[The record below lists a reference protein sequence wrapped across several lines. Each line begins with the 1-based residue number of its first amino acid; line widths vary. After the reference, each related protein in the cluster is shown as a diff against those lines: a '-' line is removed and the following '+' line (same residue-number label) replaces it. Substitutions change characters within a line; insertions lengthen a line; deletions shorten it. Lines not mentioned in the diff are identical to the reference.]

1 MNNLKYILRIL
12 IALICGIS
20 FSIKAEISDPIALPE
35 GTREGQLPN
44 GLRYLILPSDF
55 PADRTE
61 FRLIWQVG
69 AVQQDDSQ
77 GGCAHFLE
85 HMAFGGRK
93 HFPNRGA
100 VAYLESL
107 GMKYGID
114 VNAFTGHD
122 RTIYMFAV
130 PSDSLKHTGFAK
142 PLSIIR
148 DWMTDLTIN
157 PDRVETEKGI
167 ILEELRSTF
176 QEDPFYDLKIGQNR
190 FSSRMP
196 LGTPDE
202 VKSMTAKTLK
212 DYYKKWYIPSLAA
225 IVAVGD
231 VDPELTEKEIIRQ
244 FSSIKPKKD
253 PGFCHYPL
261 TYSPAKQ
268 IQLDIDSLNTN
279 EQIEYIIP
287 HPGFAIKTIEDARR
301 KELGNIIVNALAR
314 RFNEFGIRA
323 DVSDAWYLGNTN
335 HLVFSA
341 RESREMPLDSCV
353 KMMANEVQSALTY
366 GFDENEILYH
376 VNNAIRRI
384 GRMNAADG
392 KSSALWCDDF
402 NDYFISGDRY
412 LTSPEQIKELQE
424 SLRTITPQ
432 EAHTML
438 TQWMAPMDTT
448 LLVALQT
455 SPRHADDRSLE
466 RVEEWWKEG
475 AARPAMLYVFIEPVS
490 ASMDTIPTPE
500 ILSERH
506 HFDPQMIAS
515 TADYGSLGIRQYD
528 LTNGIRLLV
537 KPTAD
542 DGNALF
548 ASLAP
553 GGLALLSPEDLPVY
567 GATASYIDMGGIAKA
582 AEGVNDYMYQNNMAL
597 ATALENDWH
606 GFLGQFDSEQSR
618 EFFNLV
624 YEKITDPELCYEDFE
639 DIRES
644 MIEDVG
650 RESNLS
656 RMLKRDSDRQLLA
669 AMNRLMGTTLETP
682 IAVPDSVDP
691 LEFQREMYRNM
702 SLDSIAAFFTNLYS
716 RPQGSIYLV
725 CGNVN
730 PDSIAANFA
739 ASFSRL
745 VPHSAPLPQRVTP
758 LSLPSDT
765 LSMRFNNENPSQTAF
780 DYLFF
785 GHYVPGLRNSLI
797 LKLMSNLLRNHIIGD
812 LREKRAL
819 VYSPFVDLFYEG
831 NPRGYFYYDINSSA
845 ENDNMPQVHQAIMEV
860 LNHLRN
866 DLPEN
871 DELEA
876 IKRSC
881 IIAKREALNP
891 YSPAMWRTTLLSLL
905 KNGEEIADFNEY
917 ETIINSITPDEIRQ
931 AFSSLINPDLY
942 VILYMS
948 DSPLRT
954 F

>member
-1 MNNLKYILRIL
+1 MNILRYIFRVFV
-12 IALICGIS
+12 ALICGAT
-20 FSIKAEISDPIALPE
+20 FSARAELSDPISLPE
-35 GTREGQLPN
+35 GTLEGQVPN
-44 GLRYLILPSDF
+44 GLRYLILPTDF
-55 PADRTE
+55 PAGRTE

-69 AVQQDDSQ
+69 AVQQDDNQ

-85 HMAFGGRK
+85 HMAFGGSK

-130 PSDSLKHTGFAK
+130 PSDSLKDTGFAK

-157 PDRVETEKGI
+157 PARVETEKGI

-196 LGTPDE
+196 LGTPEE
-202 VKSMTAKTLK
+202 VRRMTAKTLR

-225 IVAVGD
+225 IVVVGD
-231 VDPELTEKEIIRQ
+231 VDPELTEREIKRQ
-244 FSSIKPKKD
+244 FSSIKAKKD
-253 PGFCHYPL
+253 PGFCRFPL
-261 TYSPAKQ
+261 TYSPGKQ

-287 HPGFAIKTIEDARR
+287 HPGFAVKTLEDARR

-314 RFNEFGIRA
+314 RFNEFGIRG
-323 DVSDAWYLGNTN
+323 DVSDAWYLGDTN

-341 RESREMPLDSCV
+341 SESKEMPLDSCV
-353 KMMANEVQSALTY
+353 KRMANEVQSALTY
-366 GFDENEILYH
+366 GFDENEITYH
-376 VNNAIRRI
+376 VNNAIRRL
-384 GRMNAADG
+384 GRMGSGDG
-392 KSSALWCDDF
+392 KSSALWCEDF

-412 LTSPEQIKELQE
+412 LTSPSQIHELQE

-432 EAHTML
+432 EAHTLL
-438 TQWMAPMDTT
+438 TEWMAPMDST

-455 SPRHADDRSLE
+455 SPSHAPTRSLE
-466 RVEEWWKEG
+466 RVEGWWKEG
-475 AARPAMLYVFIEPVS
+475 ASRPAMLYVFIEPVQS
-490 ASMDTIPTPE
+490 TMDTIPAPA
-500 ILSERH
+500 ILTEKH
-506 HFDPQMIAS
+506 PFDAGMIAA

-528 LTNGIRLLV
+528 LTNGIRLLI

-548 ASLAP
+548 ASVAP
-553 GGLALLSPEDLPVY
+553 GGLALLSPEDMPVY

-582 AEGVNDYMYQNNMAL
+582 SEGVNDYMYQNSMAL

-606 GFLGQFDSEQSR
+606 GFLGQFDAAQSR

-644 MIEDVG
+644 MIDDVG
-650 RESNLS
+650 RESTLS

-669 AMNRLMGTTLETP
+669 AMNRLMGNTLEAPLT
-682 IAVPDSVDP
+682 VPDSIDP
-691 LEFQREMYRNM
+691 HEFQREMYRNM
-702 SLDSIAAFFTNLYS
+702 SLDSIADFYKGLYS
-716 RPQGSIYLV
+716 RPQGSVYLV

-730 PDSIAANFA
+730 PDSIAAHFA

-745 VPHSAPLPQRVTP
+745 RPHSSPLPERVTP
-758 LSLPSDT
+758 LNLPTDT
-765 LSMRFNNENPSQTAF
+765 LSMRFPNENPSQTAF

-785 GHYVPGLRNSLI
+785 GKYEPGLRNSLI
-797 LKLMSNLLRNHIIGD
+797 LKLMSNLLRNHVIGD

-831 NPRGYFYYDINSSA
+831 KPRGYFYYDINSSA
-845 ENDNMPQVHQAIMEV
+845 ENANMPKVHEAIMEV
-860 LNHLRN
+860 LDHLRT
-866 DLPEN
+866 DLPES
-871 DELEA
+871 DELDA
-876 IKRSC
+876 IKRGC
-881 IIAKREALNP
+881 VIAKREALNP
-891 YSPAMWRTTLLSLL
+891 YSPAMWRTTLLNLI
-905 KNGEEIADFNEY
+905 KNGEDLADFNEY
-917 ETIINSITPDEIRQ
+917 ESIIGSITPEEVRN
-931 AFSSLINPDLY
+931 AFRSLLNPELY